1 MLLTLAQLRDITGGQ
16 LRLAAMPPR
25 HGETTHIGPI
35 VTDSRRVQAEMVF
48 WGLSGPRFDGSC
60 FAEDALVRG
69 ATGVVVAGRN
79 VEPWAGRWSLR
90 VDDGLKALWALAAW
104 KRQQFAGHVV
114 GITGSV
120 GKTTT
125 RLMIDTVL
133 RSKFSGTTSQHNY
146 NNSIGVPLS
155 LLRLEREHCYAA
167 LELGASGPDE
177 IGKLAELCRPHIG
190 VITRIGEAHLAGFGD
205 QQKLAAAKAELLT
218 ALPRNGLAVLNGDDP
233 WLRKMAHRTTARVL
247 FVGRGADCDL
257 TAVDVRACGGRLQFR
272 VAEQR
277 YDVAVWG
284 RHHLTSALASIAVG
298 LEFGMSTSEI
308 AAALAGFQPP
318 SMRCQVTDA
327 AGVKVIDDSYNASPS
342 AMRAAL
348 QLLRE
353 VDAPGERV
361 VVCGDMKELGPS
373 SRQWHRQIGE
383 EVVTRCGADRL
394 IAYGDH
400 AVDVVVAA
408 RAAGM
413 PRARA
418 TACQAVEETIS
429 LAQHATQPGSAVL
442 VKGSRAMGLER
453 VVEAIRNQ
461 NLRRAA

>member
-1 MLLTLAQLRDITGGQ
+1 MVLTLAQLREITGGQ

-25 HGETTHIGPI
+25 HGETTHVGPI
-35 VTDSRRVQAEMVF
+35 VTDSRRIQAEMVF
-48 WGLSGPRFDGSC
+48 WGLTGPRFDGSC

-69 ATGVVVAGRN
+69 ASGVVVAGRN

-90 VDDGLKALWALAAW
+90 VEDGLKALQSLAAW
-104 KRQQFAGHVV
+104 QRRQFVGKVV
-114 GITGSV
+114 AVTGSV

-133 RSKFSGTTSQHNY
+133 QSKFSGTTSPHNY
-146 NNSIGVPLS
+146 NNNIGVPLS
-155 LLRLEREHCYAA
+155 LLRLEREHQYAA
-167 LELGASGPDE
+167 LELGASAPGE
-177 IGKLAELCRPHIG
+177 IAELAKLCRPQIG
-190 VITRIGEAHLAGFGD
+190 IITRIGEAHLGGFGN
-205 QQKLAAAKAELLT
+205 QQQLAAAKAELLE
-218 ALPRNGLAVLNGDDP
+218 ALPQDGLAVLNRDDP
-233 WLRKMAHRTTARVL
+233 WQRQMRHRCAGRV
-247 FVGRGADCDL
+247 VWTGRGPNCDL
-257 TAVDVRACGGRLQFR
+257 SASEVRSAGGRLQFR
-272 VAEQR
+272 VDRQNYE
-277 YDVAVWG
+277 VAVWG
-284 RHHLTSALASIAVG
+284 RHHLTSALAAIAVG
-298 LEFGMSTSEI
+298 LEFGMSPAEI

-318 SMRCQVTDA
+318 SMRCQVTDE

-348 QLLRE
+348 ELLRE

-361 VVCGDMKELGPS
+361 VVCGDMKELGAA

-394 IAYGDH
+394 IACGDH
-400 AVDVVVAA
+400 ANDVVIAA

-413 PRARA
+413 PSARA
-418 TACQAVEETIS
+418 TACQAMEETIS
-429 LAQHATQPGSAVL
+429 LAKYLTQPGSAVL

-453 VVEAIRNQ
+453 VVEAIRSE